1 MIIDDDD
8 IDNKARREKLRKER
22 RERNQARRE
31 ARKRMNREEK
41 GQAKMRTR
49 SGRKRQTIQYP
60 EPTTP
65 PEPSPVVETP
75 DIKEEEDESPAVVS
89 NLSPSIVI
97 FN

>member
-31 ARKRMNREEK
+31 AHKRMNREEK

-49 SGRKRQTIQYP
+49 SGRKRQTIQY
-60 EPTTP
+60 